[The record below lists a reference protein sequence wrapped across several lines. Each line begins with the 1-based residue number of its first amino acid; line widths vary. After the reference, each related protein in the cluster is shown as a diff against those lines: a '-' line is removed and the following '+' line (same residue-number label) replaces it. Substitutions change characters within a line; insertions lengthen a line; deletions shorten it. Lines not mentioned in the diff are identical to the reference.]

1 MTHEEAFNL
10 LLANCCPKGSAG
22 HAADNTD
29 VYEFDLHCRTARVTA
44 KLVNTVNTIDFEIIS
59 VEVE

>member
-1 MTHEEAFNL
+1 MNHETAFNL
-10 LLANCCPKGSAG
+10 LLANCCPKGSVG
-22 HAADNTD
+22 PAADNID

-44 KLVNTVNTIDFEIIS
+44 KLVSTVNTIQFEIIS